1 MSATPPRPLRIG
13 FIGAGRLGTALA
25 WSLARRG
32 ASVAAVAS
40 RSAASARR
48 LAAGIDGCAAVD
60 DAQRVVDACDLVFIA
75 TPDDAIAAATAA
87 LRWRAGVAAVHC
99 SGATELAALA
109 PAAAGGAAV
118 GGFHPLQS
126 FAETEAAIASLPG
139 CTVTIEADE
148 PLRATLVAL
157 AARLGCPV
165 NLLPPGARAL
175 YHAAAGYASQ
185 FVNVLLREAST
196 AWRQWGASE
205 DDALRALVPLARGT
219 LASIERLGVA
229 RGMPGP
235 ASRGDAG
242 SIERHVAALGALDAD
257 MLRLYRELCAR
268 SVVLA
273 LERGGIDAATA
284 ARLRA
289 TLGDG

>member
-1 MSATPPRPLRIG
+1 MFATPQRIG

-25 WSLARRG
+25 RSLARRG
-32 ASVAAVAS
+32 ERIVAVAS
-40 RSAASARR
+40 RSPESAARAAEGIEGCM
-48 LAAGIDGCAAVD
+48 AAGGN
-60 DAQRVVDACDLVFIA
+60 AQRVVDVSDLVFVA
-75 TPDDAIAAATAA
+75 TPDDAIAGVAAA
-87 LRWRAGVAAVHC
+87 LRWRAGVAVVHC

-109 PAAAGGAAV
+109 PAAAAGAAV

-157 AARLGCPV
+157 AGRLDCHV
-165 NLLPPGARAL
+165 ALLPPGARAL

-205 DDALRALVPLARGT
+205 DDALRALLPLARGT

-235 ASRGDAG
+235 ASRGDVG
-242 SIERHVAALGALDAD
+242 SIEKHVAALGALDAG
-257 MLRLYRELCAR
+257 MLRLYRELCDR
-268 SVVLA
+268 SVALA
-273 LERGGIDAATA
+273 LERGGIDEATA
-284 ARLRA
+284 LRLRDA
-289 TLGDG
+289 LRDG

>member
-1 MSATPPRPLRIG
+1 MPHPSLRIG

-25 WSLARRG
+25 WSFARRG
-32 ASVAAVAS
+32 CGVVAVAS
-40 RSAASARR
+40 RSAAPARR
-48 LAAGIDGCAAVD
+48 LADGIAGCAVG
-60 DAQRVVDACDLVFIA
+60 DAQAVVDASDLVFVT
-75 TPDDAIAAATAA
+75 TPDDALARVAAA
-87 LRWRAGVAAVHC
+87 LRRRRGGAGVQCGGARVRAG
-99 SGATELAALA
+99 GA
-109 PAAAGGAAV
+109 PAAAAGAAV

-148 PLRATLVAL
+148 PLRAALVEL
-157 AARLGCPV
+157 AGALGCPV

-185 FVNVLLREAST
+185 FVSVLLREAST
-196 AWRQWGASE
+196 AWQQWGASE
-205 DDALRALVPLARGT
+205 EQALRALLPLARGT
-219 LASIERLGVA
+219 LASIEKLGVA

-235 ASRGDAG
+235 ASRGDVG
-242 SIERHVAALGALDAD
+242 SIEKHVAALGAIDGD

-284 ARLRA
+284 AKLRDA
-289 TLGDG
+289 LG